1 MFILFI
7 IAGMILCFGTF
18 LLITRIQYIRNGV
31 PVEATVVDFH
41 IEKSEDSEI
50 ADIIQPIF
58 KFYTLSNEEILTT
71 ADRFGSDEGWQLGDN
86 ATIVYQHYNPKH
98 AVLIT
103 YWGSFGIVTILF
115 SLALV
120 LILIAAGYYWSQH
133 FLNSLH

>member
-7 IAGMILCFGTF
+7 IAGMILIFAII

-41 IEKSEDSEI
+41 VEESADSET

-86 ATIVYQHYNPKH
+86 ATIVYQHYNPRR
-98 AVLIT
+98 AVLLT
-103 YWGSFGIVTILF
+103 YWGSFGIVTVLF
-115 SLALV
+115 CIALI
-120 LILIAAGYYWSQH
+120 LILIAGGYYWAQH
-133 FLNSLH
+133 FFNSLQ